1 VLAWRESSEVLA
13 LSNKF
18 SALLSRWFLA
28 LTCLS
33 IALLVAPI
41 ASAAGRIEWKSKK
54 INEKDKA
61 WHLEV
66 TIYMGKAPDVAHV
79 PMKFEFLPT
88 VYYERSMVDGDKLID
103 RKVPLDNRQDL
114 IETVDVGFLDAGSGK
129 IENRTRF
136 TFKVTRAHGYEA
148 GEYKITIR
156 DARNGQ
162 IVGTPTTMSFEGEN
176 EIIDRR
182 AMVFSGKE
190 KEKKKKDDPGD
201 VRKVA
206 KDDAEKKAQSD
217 ADAEN
222 TDTQAAK
229 SGGESAAEQPP
240 ADEAGEGD
248 EAASD
253 GPPEEKKAGGC
264 GCRTTGSEQ
273 GSPAALL
280 LGSLLILGLSLRRRS
295 CA

>member
-1 VLAWRESSEVLA
+1 M
-13 LSNKF
+13 SNKF
-18 SALLSRWFLA
+18 FALLSRWFLA

-33 IALLVAPI
+33 AVLLVAPI

-54 INEKDKA
+54 IDEKDKA
-61 WHLEV
+61 WRLEV
-66 TIYMGKAPDVAHV
+66 TIYLGKAPDVAHV

-88 VYYERSMVDGDKLID
+88 VYYERSMVDGDKVID

-114 IETVDVGFLDAGSGK
+114 IETVDVGFLDAGNGK

-136 TFKVTRAHGYEA
+136 SFKVTRAHGYEA

-190 KEKKKKDDPGD
+190 KEKKKDDPSD

-217 ADAEN
+217 ADSEN
-222 TDTQAAK
+222 TETQAAK

-240 ADEAGEGD
+240 SDEASD

-253 GPPEEKKAGGC
+253 GPPPEEKKAGC
-264 GCRTTGSEQ
+264 GCRSAGSER
-273 GSPAALL
+273 GSPVALL
-280 LGSLLILGLSLRRRS
+280 LGSLLILGLTLRRRS